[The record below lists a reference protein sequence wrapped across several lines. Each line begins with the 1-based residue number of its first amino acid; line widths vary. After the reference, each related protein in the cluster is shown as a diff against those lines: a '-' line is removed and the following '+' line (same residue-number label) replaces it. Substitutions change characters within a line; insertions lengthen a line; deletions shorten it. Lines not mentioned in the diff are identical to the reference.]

1 MTTVLFYVK
10 LMMLFA
16 VLLISTVTD
25 FKKGIIHNILIF
37 PAILL
42 GLAADIYIWIL
53 FPDSVRYYLINIIIT
68 VVISLFLYGAHIW
81 AGGDCKL
88 MIAVSFLT
96 PFELYP
102 VFFRGY
108 FCLSASYI
116 WIFSFSYLFLIVD
129 SLKRLHS
136 KPNRIHKETL
146 LRAFSAQVVNWLYF
160 YPVVFLFLQILN
172 MAMGCHGEMSDWTTT
187 VIGFLLIM
195 ILGRLSFLRKWYIA
209 VVALAAGIL
218 INRISEAAMAPVQF
232 VITIP
237 VTFLALALRLFIES
251 FNYETIP
258 TQEVSAGMILS
269 AHTVV
274 LFSGSRVKGLPL
286 LTSEDLKARLTQ
298 EEAESVHRWGKTKKG
313 HETVTIMRKMPFA
326 IIISL
331 GLMFYLL
338 IGVVSN
344 GHPFF

>member
-10 LMMLFA
+10 LIMLLA
-16 VLLISTVTD
+16 VLSISTVTD
-25 FKKGIIHNILIF
+25 FKNGIVYNILLF
-37 PAILL
+37 PAIVL

-53 FPDSVRYYLINIIIT
+53 FPDSLRYFLINIIIT
-68 VVISLFLYGAHIW
+68 VAISLFLYGAHVW

-88 MIAVSFLT
+88 MIAVAFLT

-129 SLKRLHS
+129 SLKRMRGKSNRVHS
-136 KPNRIHKETL
+136 EPLSST
-146 LRAFSAQVVNWLYF
+146 FTAQVISWLYF
-160 YPVVFLFLQILN
+160 YPVVFLCLQILN
-172 MAMGCHGEMSDWTTT
+172 MVMGCHGEMSDWTAT
-187 VIGFLLIM
+187 VIGFLLIL

-209 VVALAAGIL
+209 VAALAAGIL
-218 INRISEAAMAPVQF
+218 ISQFSGTAMVPIQI

-237 VTFLALALRLFIES
+237 ITFLALALRLFIEA

-274 LFSGSRVKGLPL
+274 LLSGSRVKGLPML
-286 LTSEDLKARLTQ
+286 ASEDLKARLTQ
-298 EEAESVHRWGKTKKG
+298 DEAESVRRWEKTKRG

-331 GLMFYLL
+331 GVMFYLL
-338 IGVVSN
+338 IGVISN
-344 GHPFF
+344 GYPFF